1 MNMAFYTASVG
12 AQQQQYRLDVHA
24 NNIAN
29 VNTDGFKSKIP
40 SFSALMYTSVDGAD
54 GATLKTGTGS
64 YMSAAATN
72 YNSNGLVETGIST
85 DYAIEGDGFF
95 ALWNPTTGEYTYT
108 RDGSFT
114 KAEYN
119 ATGEETTDEDTTSTE
134 TETESGSKWYLSDGQ
149 GRFVL
154 NEQGGLIE
162 LGDSEEALSIGI
174 FDFVNTEGMLSAGD
188 NTLVPTESNG
198 QVQIG
203 DGTLVQGYLEASNT
217 DLATELTKVIEA
229 QRSFSYALKMM
240 QTADELETTANNLR

>member
-1 MNMAFYTASVG
+1 MNMSFYTASVG
-12 AQQQQYRLDVHA
+12 AQQQQSRLDVHA

-29 VNTDGFKSKIP
+29 VNTYGFKSKIP
-40 SFSALMYTSVDGAD
+40 SFSALMYGSVDGAD
-54 GATLKTGTGS
+54 GAKLERGTGS

-72 YNSNGLVETGIST
+72 FNSNGLVETGVLT
-85 DYAIEGDGFF
+85 DYSIKGDGFF

-114 KAEYN
+114 KAEFK
-119 ATGEETTDEDTTSTE
+119 AAGEETVNEDGTVTE
-134 TETESGSKWYLSDGQ
+134 TDGGSKWYLSDGQ

-162 LGDSEEALSIGI
+162 LSDSEEALPIGI
-174 FDFVNTEGMLSAGD
+174 FDFVNTDGMLSTGD
-188 NTLVPTESNG
+188 NMFVPTEKNG

-203 DGTLVQGYLEASNT
+203 EGTLVQGYLEASNT

-240 QTADELETTANNLR
+240 ETADELETTANNLR

>member
-1 MNMAFYTASVG
+1 
-12 AQQQQYRLDVHA
+12 
-24 NNIAN
+24 
-29 VNTDGFKSKIP
+29 
-40 SFSALMYTSVDGAD
+40 
-54 GATLKTGTGS
+54 
-64 YMSAAATN
+64 
-72 YNSNGLVETGIST
+72 
-85 DYAIEGDGFF
+85 
-95 ALWNPTTGEYTYT
+95 
-108 RDGSFT
+108 
-114 KAEYN
+114 
-119 ATGEETTDEDTTSTE
+119 
-134 TETESGSKWYLSDGQ
+134 
-149 GRFVL
+149 L